1 MSTAI
6 DPQGCA
12 RLGLAA
18 SAFALVILTGCA
30 SVQSDARFPQVQDAV
45 GQRLKGDIAWN
56 RDSEQ
61 DRRARE
67 AVQGLLRQ
75 ELTAEAAV
83 QIALLN
89 NRGLQARYESLGVA
103 QADLVEAGLLENP
116 VFSFTWYTGS
126 AGTITEASVVQ
137 DFVSLVSLSARKK
150 VGEAAAQR
158 VTLEVANNV
167 VDLARQVQAQYFTVV
182 GDAHA
187 LELARQV
194 VTATEAAAELAQRQR
209 SAGNL
214 SQRDQ
219 SLQQAFYAQTLLESA
234 QAEAQL
240 ASDRERLNRLMGV
253 WGQDIGWKIPGRLPG
268 VPEVLPSLE
277 QVEAQAVSR
286 RLDLAAA
293 KKDADAAAQVLN
305 LTRQFRYL
313 GPLGIGVAYKREP
326 DLGKFVGPTVELGLP
341 IFNQHQAAVARA
353 EAELRRSEERVA
365 ALAIDIRSEARE
377 ARTRVVTAH
386 DVVRHYQKV
395 LLPLQQSIVSET
407 LKFYNGML
415 VGVYDLLLA
424 KQAQVQTARQYVS
437 ANKEFW
443 LAWTDLELAL
453 GGKVALPGGPPADS
467 RSEAGASPL
476 SDGTNS
482 LNNSHRDGDNQS

>member
-1 MSTAI
+1 MSTTTDRA
-6 DPQGCA
+6 QRA
-12 RLGLAA
+12 RLGAVA
-18 SAFALVILTGCA
+18 GTFALLTLAGCA
-30 SVQSDARFPQVQDAV
+30 SVQRDARFPEVQETV
-45 GQRLKGDIAWN
+45 GQRLESNVAWN

-67 AVQGLLRQ
+67 AVRRLLQQ
-75 ELTAEAAV
+75 ELTAQAAV

-89 NRGLQARYESLGVA
+89 NRNLQASYESLGVA
-103 QADLVEAGLLENP
+103 QANLVEAGLLENP
-116 VFSFTWYTGS
+116 VFSITLYSGH

-137 DFVSLVSLSARKK
+137 DFVGVVSLSARKK

-167 VDLARQVQAQYFTVV
+167 VALARQVQVQYFTVV
-182 GDAHA
+182 GDAQA

-194 VTATEAAAELAQRQR
+194 VTAAEAAAELAQRQR

-214 SQRDQ
+214 NRRDQ

-253 WGQDIGWKIPGRLPG
+253 WGEDTGWKIPSRLPA
-268 VPEVLPSLE
+268 VPNALPSLE
-277 QVEAQAVSR
+277 QVEAQAVSQ
-286 RLDLAAA
+286 RLELAAA
-293 KKDADAAAQVLN
+293 KKAADAAAQALS

-313 GPLGIGVAYKREP
+313 GPFGIGVAYKREP
-326 DLGKFVGPTVELGLP
+326 GGDKFVGPTVELGLP
-341 IFNQHQAAVARA
+341 IFNQGQAAVARA
-353 EAELRRSEERVA
+353 EAELKRSEERVA
-365 ALAIDIRSEARE
+365 ALAVDIRSEARE
-377 ARTRVVTAH
+377 ARSRVAAAH
-386 DVVRHYQKV
+386 EVVRHYREV
-395 LLPLQQSIVSET
+395 MLPLQQTIVSET

-424 KQAQVQTARQYVS
+424 KQAQVQTARQYVW

-453 GGKVALPGGPPADS
+453 GGKVPLPAARSADGRPA
-467 RSEAGASPL
+467 AGASPA
-476 SDGTNS
+476 SDGADPS
-482 LNNSHRDGDNQS
+482 NNSHRYGGKQS

>member
-1 MSTAI
+1 MNITAERA
-6 DPQGCA
+6 QRA
-12 RLGLAA
+12 RLGAA
-18 SAFALVILTGCA
+18 TGAFALLSVAGCA
-30 SVQSDARFPQVQDAV
+30 SVQSDARFPEVRQSV
-45 GQRLKGDIAWN
+45 GQRLESNIAWN

-61 DRRARE
+61 DQRARD
-67 AVQGLLRQ
+67 AVRRLLTQ
-75 ELTAEAAV
+75 ELTADAAV

-89 NRGLQARYESLGVA
+89 NRKLQANYERLGIA

-116 VFSFTWYTGS
+116 VFSYTWYTGN
-126 AGTITEASVVQ
+126 AGTITEASILQ
-137 DFVSLVSLSARKK
+137 DFVSVVSLSARKK

-158 VTLEVANNV
+158 TTLEVANNV

-182 GDAHA
+182 GDAQA

-209 SAGNL
+209 AAGNL

-219 SLQQAFYAQTLLESA
+219 SLQQAFYAQTLLELA

-240 ASDRERLNRLMGV
+240 ASDRERLNRLMGA
-253 WGQDIGWKIPGRLPG
+253 WGEDTNWKIPSRLPA
-268 VPEVLPSLE
+268 VANTLPPLE
-277 QVEAQAVSR
+277 QVEAQAVSQ

-293 KKDADAAAQVLN
+293 KKEADVAAQALN

-313 GPLGIGVAYKREP
+313 GPFGIGVAYKREP
-326 DLGKFVGPTVELGLP
+326 SGDRFVGPTVELGLP

-353 EAELRRSEERVA
+353 EAELKRSQERVA

-377 ARTRVVTAH
+377 ARARVAAAQE
-386 DVVRHYQKV
+386 VVRHYRDV
-395 LLPLQQSIVSET
+395 MLPLQQSIVSET

-437 ANKEFW
+437 ATKEFW
-443 LAWTDLELAL
+443 LAWTELELAL
-453 GGKVALPGGPPADS
+453 GGKVALPSA
-467 RSEAGASPL
+467 SEADGRRASSMAPA
-476 SDGTNS
+476 SADIEPAIS
-482 LNNSHRDGDNQS
+482 PHRHGDEPS

>member
-1 MSTAI
+1 MNIPTEHGPRA
-6 DPQGCA
+6 QRGA
-12 RLGLAA
+12 AAGALA
-18 SAFALVILTGCA
+18 LLTVVGCA
-30 SVQSDARFPQVQDAV
+30 SVQPDARFPEVRDMARE
-45 GQRLKGDIAWN
+45 RLESNIIWN

-61 DRRARE
+61 DRLARE
-67 AVQGLLRQ
+67 AVRRLLQQ
-75 ELTAEAAV
+75 ELTAQAAV
-83 QIALLN
+83 QVALLN
-89 NRGLQARYESLGVA
+89 NRKLQADYQSLGIA

-116 VFSFTWYTGS
+116 VFSYTWYTGH

-158 VTLEVANNV
+158 VALQVANNV
-167 VDLARQVQAQYFTVV
+167 IDLARQVQGQYFTIV
-182 GDAHA
+182 GDGQA

-194 VTATEAAAELAQRQR
+194 VTATEAAAELSQRQR

-214 SQRDQ
+214 SRRDQ
-219 SLQQAFYAQTLLESA
+219 SVQQAFYAQMLLESA

-253 WGQDIGWKIPGRLPG
+253 WGEDTAWSIPSRLPA
-268 VPEVLPSLE
+268 VPDTLPPLE
-277 QVEAQAVSR
+277 QVEARAVSQ

-293 KKDADAAAQVLN
+293 KKEADAAAQALN
-305 LTRQFRYL
+305 LTRQLRYL

-326 DLGKFVGPTVELGLP
+326 DLGSFVGPTVVLGLP
-341 IFNQHQAAVARA
+341 IFNQHQATVARA
-353 EAELRRSEERVA
+353 ESELKRSQERVA
-365 ALAIDIRSEARE
+365 ALAIDVRSEARQ

-386 DVVRHYQKV
+386 EMVHHYRSV
-395 LLPLQQSIVSET
+395 MLPLQQTIVSET

-415 VGVYDLLLA
+415 VGVYELLLA
-424 KQAQVQTARQYVS
+424 KQAQVQTARQYVA

-453 GGKVALPGGPPADS
+453 GGKIALPSPPEADKKPAPS
-467 RSEAGASPL
+467 MTPASTETEPASEP
-476 SDGTNS
+476 
-482 LNNSHRDGDNQS
+482 HQHGDEPT

>member
-1 MSTAI
+1 MSTTT
-6 DPQGCA
+6 DRA
-12 RLGLAA
+12 RGLGVITSALTVLNLAA
-18 SAFALVILTGCA
+18 CA
-30 SVQSDARFPQVQDAV
+30 SVQPDARFLEVRDTVA
-45 GQRLKGDIAWN
+45 QRLESNIAWN

-61 DRRARE
+61 DQRARD
-67 AVQGLLRQ
+67 AVRRLLTH
-75 ELTAEAAV
+75 ELTADAAV

-89 NRGLQARYESLGVA
+89 NRKLQANYERLGIA

-116 VFSFTWYTGS
+116 VFSYTWYTGD
-126 AGTITEASVVQ
+126 AGTITEASIVQ
-137 DFVSLVSLSARKK
+137 DFVSVVSLSARKK
-150 VGEAAAQR
+150 VGETAAQR

-167 VDLARQVQAQYFTVV
+167 VDLAREVQAQYFTVV
-182 GDAHA
+182 GDAQA

-214 SQRDQ
+214 SRRDQ
-219 SLQQAFYAQTLLESA
+219 SLQQSFYAQTLLESA

-253 WGQDIGWKIPGRLPG
+253 WGEDTNWKIQSRLPA
-268 VPEVLPSLE
+268 VANTLPPLE
-277 QVEAQAVSR
+277 QVEAQAVSQ

-293 KKDADAAAQVLN
+293 KKQADAAAQALN

-326 DLGKFVGPTVELGLP
+326 GGDKFIGPTVELGLP
-341 IFNQHQAAVARA
+341 IFNQHQAAVVRA
-353 EAELRRSEERVA
+353 EAELKRSQERVA

-377 ARTRVVTAH
+377 ARARVAAAQE
-386 DVVRHYQKV
+386 VVRHYRDV
-395 LLPLQQSIVSET
+395 MLPLQQSIVSET

-437 ANKEFW
+437 ATKEFW
-443 LAWTDLELAL
+443 LAWTELELAL
-453 GGKVALPGGPPADS
+453 GGKVPPPAAAAADS
-467 RSEAGASPL
+467 RPASSTTPA
-476 SDGTNS
+476 SVGTEPANTPDR
-482 LNNSHRDGDNQS
+482 HGDKPS